1 MTAISVLPAIP
12 ANTVQLQPN
21 ARDAIIVSSISDGT
35 SIHVLSRYGDDIWDL
50 TPFIPN
56 ANVCDYQ
63 KLLAWS
69 DVPETFIDSV
79 KSAIYAYW
87 QEGLPGYRRPS
98 ARTLLNTLTM
108 VSVFVHF
115 LVELRVRVIKEVTPF
130 HCALYVRHVKSLGL
144 SKSSQALRFG
154 AVEMLFHLRESLSDP
169 IRTHP
174 WPDSSASHLAG
185 LSQRG
190 APEASTLIIPE
201 ADAIALCMAAERC
214 LQKAGSLLDIRDE
227 LVKLE
232 TDPSSLPSWRLSQL
246 KRQLVREHGLEGL
259 RDYDRQVLDI
269 RTAAYIVLGITSGCR
284 NHELADL
291 RIGAVYSAEEDGE
304 KFHWLKSTSLKTFA
318 GATEWMVPEIAVSA
332 VRNLERW
339 SGPLRSALEQEI
351 ADLRAAISGDPLPR
365 TEKARLMKTLHQR
378 EADCTRLFL
387 GRTDSTGRIGALSL
401 ASFNADLAGFAIR
414 HGINWTPKTHQFRRT
429 FANFVARNGMGDLRY
444 LRHHFKHWSMDMT
457 LLYAKNAAQEAEIF
471 DEILETINTEKVR
484 IVEHW
489 LDDDVLITG
498 GASSPIK
505 TFRRNHKVAIE
516 RDRRALAEN
525 ISDKVTIRGTGH
537 GWCMSDDNGCGG
549 QGLYEATRCSD
560 CKFAVID
567 DTHRVVW
574 QGLWSQQVE
583 LLALDD
589 IGESGKERVRRDI
602 RRISSVLCGLGVDVA
617 VPVEVA

>member
-1 MTAISVLPAIP
+1 
-12 ANTVQLQPN
+12 
-21 ARDAIIVSSISDGT
+21 
-35 SIHVLSRYGDDIWDL
+35 
-50 TPFIPN
+50 
-56 ANVCDYQ
+56 
-63 KLLAWS
+63 
-69 DVPETFIDSV
+69 
-79 KSAIYAYW
+79 
-87 QEGLPGYRRPS
+87 
-98 ARTLLNTLTM
+98 
-108 VSVFVHF
+108 
-115 LVELRVRVIKEVTPF
+115 
-130 HCALYVRHVKSLGL
+130 
-144 SKSSQALRFG
+144 
-154 AVEMLFHLRESLSDP
+154 
-169 IRTHP
+169 
-174 WPDSSASHLAG
+174 
-185 LSQRG
+185 
-190 APEASTLIIPE
+190 
-201 ADAIALCMAAERC
+201 MAAERC
-214 LQKAGSLLDIRDE
+214 LQKAGSLLDIRDD

-232 TDPSSLPSWRLSQL
+232 TDRSTLSSGRLSQL
-246 KRQLVREHGLEGL
+246 KKQLVREHGLKGL

-291 RIGAVYSAEEDGE
+291 RVGAVYSTEEDGE
-304 KFHWLKSTSLKTFA
+304 KFHWLKSTSLKTFT
-318 GATEWMVPEIAVSA
+318 GATEWMVPEIAGSA
-332 VRNLERW
+332 VRHLERW
-339 SGPLRSALEQEI
+339 SSPLRSTLKREI
-351 ADLRAAISGDPLPR
+351 ADLRVAISDGRLP
-365 TEKARLMKTLHQR
+365 TTDKARLMKTLHQR

-401 ASFNADLAGFAIR
+401 ANFNVDLAGFAYR
-414 HGINWTPKTHQFRRT
+414 HGINWKPKTHQFRRT

-516 RDRRALAEN
+516 KDRRALAEN

-574 QGLWSQQVE
+574 QGLWNQQVE